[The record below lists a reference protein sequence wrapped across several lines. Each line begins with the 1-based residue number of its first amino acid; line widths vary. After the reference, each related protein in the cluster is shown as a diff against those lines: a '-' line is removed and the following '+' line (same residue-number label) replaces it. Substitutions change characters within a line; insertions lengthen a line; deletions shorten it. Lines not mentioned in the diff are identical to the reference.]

1 MPRRPRA
8 SPGILAFLE
17 FADGGHLHRYLTER
31 IGALSGVHRAETEIV
46 AQWIKRVGPL
56 VATRA

>member
-1 MPRRPRA
+1 
-8 SPGILAFLE
+8 
-17 FADGGHLHRYLTER
+17 
-31 IGALSGVHRAETEIV
+31 VHRAETEIV